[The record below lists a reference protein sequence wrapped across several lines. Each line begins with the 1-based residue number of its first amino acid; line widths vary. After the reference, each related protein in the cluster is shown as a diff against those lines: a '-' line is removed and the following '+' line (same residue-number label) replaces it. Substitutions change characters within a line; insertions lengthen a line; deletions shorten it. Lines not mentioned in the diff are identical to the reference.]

1 MSTQNTPDILPQ
13 LRDYD
18 IMQHIRNIYGI
29 MGFQTLD
36 GIIGNT
42 TVAEAISH
50 LRSNQKNYWVGTLE
64 QYEEGR
70 GNGLIADDV
79 LCIITNDY
87 IPVPE
92 NK

>member
-1 MSTQNTPDILPQ
+1 MSTPNTPEIVEE

-36 GIIGNT
+36 GIVGNS
-42 TVAEAISH
+42 TVAEAISQ
-50 LRSNQKNYWVGTLE
+50 LRTTQKNYWVGTLE
-64 QYEEGR
+64 EYEEGR
-70 GNGLIADDV
+70 GNGTIPDDV

-87 IPVPE
+87 IPAPNE
-92 NK
+92 